1 MCLYSYIT
9 IYTVRVSDEYQP
21 VRESSEGAARKK
33 KESVPNLEYS
43 TEWETKKSIL
53 RIDSDPIWGP
63 CAHNDPRH
71 KTPRQVQIIRI
82 RSAAF

>member
-33 KESVPNLEYS
+33 ESVPNLEYS
-43 TEWETKKSIL
+43 TEWETKKVFCELIATPYGDRA
-53 RIDSDPIWGP
+53 RIMTRGT
-63 CAHNDPRH
+63 RH
-71 KTPRQVQIIRI
+71 HAKCK
-82 RSAAF
+82 